1 MSWKSTTLL
10 AYVAWPEEDAPM
22 TPAVAVR
29 RPMSGLLERHEL
41 LVGCLVMALAVG
53 MTIPAY
59 GFSLPVGELALGE
72 AAAPVYALVTV
83 APATAL
89 TAAGVLARWSH
100 PGSRIGVLLIVE
112 GLIWNIGTLA
122 YSATYIP
129 AATEIAAMTAYVG
142 YAIGAH
148 ILLSYPSG
156 RLRSRSDRRLV
167 TLLYIAFGP
176 AIVLAYAFHASYGP
190 GCSISAANGFLITPN
205 DTLDVAGNVT
215 YFALAGVLI
224 TIAGL
229 RSVPRWR
236 AATPLARRSLAP
248 VYVTRWM
255 LAGSVALW
263 CAFGV
268 GLIFT
273 DTVMWQVSVGML
285 PQLTAIAAAGGIL
298 VVFLRS
304 SVAHGAAGRLAR
316 ELDTSPL
323 PPGRLEQAVRSALG
337 DPDARLL
344 FRDDAG
350 TTWIDS
356 HGAPAS
362 PAAGRSITSFGAM
375 NSSALE
381 YDPILDDDPA
391 IVAAVGAVAGLAL
404 EAERLRVLMRV
415 QGDAGTPQSDGTPA
429 LRGVL
434 TPREREVLGLVAEG
448 LTDRAIAQRL
458 YVTRRTVETHL
469 GHIFTKLGV
478 PDGSSQ
484 NRRVH
489 AVRRYLHTG
498 DGDTRQEPT
507 PV

>member
-1 MSWKSTTLL
+1 MASLPSTAKPFPVTR
-10 AYVAWPEEDAPM
+10 
-22 TPAVAVR
+22 AVGGGR
-29 RPMSGLLERHEL
+29 LTSGLSERRD
-41 LVGCLVMALAVG
+41 LVIGCLVMAVAVG

-59 GFSLPVGELALGE
+59 GFILPVGELVLGE
-72 AAAPVYALVTV
+72 AGAPAYALVTV
-83 APATAL
+83 APAVPL
-89 TAAGVLARWSH
+89 TAAGLLARWSH
-100 PGSRIGVLLIVE
+100 PGSRIGALLILE
-112 GLIWNIGTLA
+112 GLTWNIGTLA

-129 AATEIAAMTAYVG
+129 AATEIAVMTTYLG
-142 YAIGAH
+142 FAIGGH

-156 RLRSRSDRRLV
+156 RLRSRGDRRLV
-167 TLLYIAFGP
+167 ALLYIAFAP
-176 AIVLAYAFHASYGP
+176 AIFFAYAFHADYGP
-190 GCSISAANGFLITPN
+190 GCSFSPANGFLITPN

-215 YFALAGVLI
+215 YFAVAGVLM

-273 DTVMWQVSVGML
+273 DTALWQTRVGML
-285 PQLTAIAAAGGIL
+285 PQLAAIASAGGIV

-316 ELDTSPL
+316 ELDTSPM
-323 PPGRLEQAVRSALG
+323 PPGRLEEAVRSALG

-344 FRDDAG
+344 FRDEAG
-350 TTWIDS
+350 TTWVDS
-356 HGAPAS
+356 HGAPTSRAD
-362 PAAGRSITSFGAM
+362 GRSITTFGGV

-381 YDPILDDDPA
+381 HDPILDDDPA
-391 IVAAVGAVAGLAL
+391 VVASVGAVAGLAL
-404 EAERLRVLMRV
+404 EAERLRALMRV
-415 QGDAGTPQSDGTPA
+415 RGDVGPGQSNGTPA
-429 LRGVL
+429 LLGVL

-448 LTDRAIAQRL
+448 LTDGAIAQRL
-458 YVTRRTVETHL
+458 YLTRRTVETHL
-469 GHIFTKLGV
+469 GHIFAKLGV
-478 PDGSSQ
+478 PAGRSQ

-489 AVRRYLHTG
+489 AVRRYLDART
-498 DGDTRQEPT
+498 
-507 PV
+507 

>member
-1 MSWKSTTLL
+1 MAQPREIPAMAAVPTT
-10 AYVAWPEEDAPM
+10 AKPVPV
-22 TPAVAVR
+22 TRAVGGDGLMRESSER
-29 RPMSGLLERHEL
+29 REL
-41 LVGCLVMALAVG
+41 VVGCLLIAAALG
-53 MTIPAY
+53 MTIAAY
-59 GFSLPVGELALGE
+59 DLILPVGELALGE
-72 AAAPVYALVTV
+72 AGAPVYALVTV
-83 APATAL
+83 APAAAL

-100 PGSRIGVLLIVE
+100 PGSLIGALLIVE
-112 GLIWNIGTLA
+112 GLTWDIGTLA

-156 RLRSRSDRRLV
+156 RLRTRSDRRLV
-167 TLLYIAFGP
+167 VLLYFAFGP
-176 AIVLAYAFHASYGP
+176 AIAIAYAFHASYGP
-190 GCSISAANGFLITPN
+190 GCSISPANGFLITPN

-215 YFALAGVLI
+215 YFAVAGVLI

-236 AATPLARRSLAP
+236 AATPLGRRSLAP
-248 VYVTRWM
+248 VYVTRWL
-255 LAGSVALW
+255 LAGAVAVW

-273 DTVMWQVSVGML
+273 DTVLWQVRVGML
-285 PQLTAIAAAGGIL
+285 PQLMAIASAGGIL

-323 PPGRLEQAVRSALG
+323 APGQLEDSVRSALG

-344 FRDDAG
+344 FRDQGG
-350 TTWIDS
+350 TTWVDS
-356 HGAPAS
+356 HGAPTS
-362 PAAGRSITSFGAM
+362 PAEGRSITTFGGM

-381 YDPILDDDPA
+381 HDPILDDDPA
-391 IVAAVGAVAGLAL
+391 IVAGVGAVAGLAL
-404 EAERLRVLMRV
+404 EAERLRVQMRV
-415 QGDAGTPQSDGTPA
+415 SGNAGPAQADGTPA

-448 LTDRAIAQRL
+448 LTDGAIAQRL
-458 YVTRRTVETHL
+458 YLTRRTVETHL
-469 GHIFTKLGV
+469 GHIFAKLGV
-478 PDGSSQ
+478 PAGSSQ

-489 AVRRYLHTG
+489 AVRHYLEA
-498 DGDTRQEPT
+498 RS
-507 PV
+507 

>member
-1 MSWKSTTLL
+1 MAAVPTTAKTVPVTRAVTGGGLTSGSSERRDL
-10 AYVAWPEEDAPM
+10 A
-22 TPAVAVR
+22 
-29 RPMSGLLERHEL
+29 L
-41 LVGCLVMALAVG
+41 GCLLIAIAVG
-53 MTIPAY
+53 VTIVAY

-72 AAAPVYALVTV
+72 AGAAAYALVTV
-83 APATAL
+83 APAVPL
-89 TAAGVLARWSH
+89 TLAGLLARWSH
-100 PGSRIGVLLIVE
+100 PGSRIGALLIAE
-112 GLIWNIGTLA
+112 GLIWNVGTLA
-122 YSATYIP
+122 FSATYIP
-129 AATEIAAMTAYVG
+129 AATEIAAMTAYLG
-142 YAIGAH
+142 YAIGGH

-167 TLLYIAFGP
+167 ALLYVAFGP
-176 AIVLAYAFHASYGP
+176 AIVLGYAFHASYGP
-190 GCSISAANGFLITPN
+190 GCSISPANAFLITPN

-215 YFALAGVLI
+215 YFAFAGMLI

-248 VYVTRWM
+248 VYVTRWL
-255 LAGSVALW
+255 LAGAVAVW

-273 DTVMWQVSVGML
+273 DTVLWQVRAGML
-285 PQLTAIAAAGGIL
+285 PQLMAIASAGGIL

-304 SVAHGAAGRLAR
+304 SIAHGAAGRLAR
-316 ELDTSPL
+316 ELDSSPL
-323 PPGRLEQAVRSALG
+323 PPGRLEDSVRSALG

-344 FRDDAG
+344 FRDEAG

-356 HGAPAS
+356 HGVPAS
-362 PAAGRSITSFGAM
+362 PADVRSITTFGGTS
-375 NSSALE
+375 NSALE
-381 YDPILDDDPA
+381 HDPILDDDPA
-391 IVAAVGAVAGLAL
+391 VVASVGAVAGLAL

-415 QGDAGTPQSDGTPA
+415 SGDAGDGTPT

-448 LTDRAIAQRL
+448 LTDGAIAQRL
-458 YVTRRTVETHL
+458 YLTRRTVETHL

-478 PDGSSQ
+478 PAGSSQ

-489 AVRRYLHTG
+489 AVRHYLSADRG
-498 DGDTRQEPT
+498 DAPRTSSR
-507 PV
+507 

>member
-1 MSWKSTTLL
+1 VL
-10 AYVAWPEEDAPM
+10 
-22 TPAVAVR
+22 
-29 RPMSGLLERHEL
+29 
-41 LVGCLVMALAVG
+41 GCLLMAAAVG
-53 MTIPAY
+53 VTIPAY
-59 GFSLPVGELALGE
+59 GFSLPVGEVALGE
-72 AAAPVYALVTV
+72 AGAPAYALVTV
-83 APATAL
+83 APAAAL

-100 PGSRIGVLLIVE
+100 PGSRIGVLLIAE

-129 AATEIAAMTAYVG
+129 AATEIAAMTAYLG
-142 YAIGAH
+142 YAIGGH

-156 RLRSRSDRRLV
+156 RLRSRNDRTLV
-167 TLLYIAFGP
+167 ALLYIAFGP
-176 AIVLAYAFHASYGP
+176 AIILAFAFHASFGP
-190 GCSISAANGFLITPN
+190 GCPISPANGFLITPN
-205 DTLDVAGNVT
+205 DALDVAGNVT
-215 YFALAGVLI
+215 YYALAGVLI

-229 RSVPRWR
+229 RSLPRWR

-255 LAGSVALW
+255 LAGAVALW

-273 DTVMWQVSVGML
+273 DTSVWQLSVGML

-323 PPGRLEQAVRSALG
+323 PPGRLEDSVRSALG

-344 FRDDAG
+344 FRDEAG
-350 TTWIDS
+350 TSWVDS
-356 HGAPAS
+356 HGAPTS
-362 PAAGRSITSFGAM
+362 PVDGRSITTFGGM

-381 YDPILDDDPA
+381 HDPMLDDDPA

-404 EAERLRVLMRV
+404 EAERLRALMRV
-415 QGDAGTPQSDGTPA
+415 SGDAGPAQPDGAPA

-434 TPREREVLGLVAEG
+434 TPREREVLGLVADG
-448 LTDRAIAQRL
+448 LTDGAIAQRL
-458 YVTRRTVETHL
+458 YLTRRTVETHL
-469 GHIFTKLGV
+469 GHIFGKLGV
-478 PDGSSQ
+478 PAGSSQ

-489 AVRRYLHTG
+489 AVRHYLNTG
-498 DGDTRQEPT
+498 ASLSAAQSRRSMPRA
-507 PV
+507 

>member
-1 MSWKSTTLL
+1 M
-10 AYVAWPEEDAPM
+10 
-22 TPAVAVR
+22 AVAV
-29 RPMSGLLERHEL
+29 G
-41 LVGCLVMALAVG
+41 V
-53 MTIPAY
+53 TIPAY
-59 GFSLPVGELALGE
+59 GFSLPVGELALGQ
-72 AAAPVYALVTV
+72 AGAPAYALVTV
-83 APATAL
+83 APAAAL
-89 TAAGVLARWSH
+89 TAAGLLARWSH

-122 YSATYIP
+122 FSATYIP
-129 AATEIAAMTAYVG
+129 AATEIAAMTAFLG
-142 YAIGAH
+142 YAIGGH

-156 RLRSRSDRRLV
+156 RLRSRSDRTLV
-167 TLLYIAFGP
+167 ALLYIAFGP
-176 AIVLAYAFHASYGP
+176 AIILAFAFHASYGP

-215 YFALAGVLI
+215 FFALAGVLI

-255 LAGSVALW
+255 LAGAVALW

-273 DTVMWQVSVGML
+273 DTVLWQLSVGML
-285 PQLTAIAAAGGIL
+285 PQLMAIAAAGGIL

-316 ELDTSPL
+316 ELGTSPL
-323 PPGRLEQAVRSALG
+323 SAGRLEESVRSALG
-337 DPDARLL
+337 DPGARLL
-344 FRDDAG
+344 FRDEDG
-350 TTWIDS
+350 KTWVDS
-356 HGAPAS
+356 RGAAAS
-362 PAAGRSITSFGAM
+362 RADGRSISSFGGM
-375 NSSALE
+375 SSSALE
-381 YDPILDDDPA
+381 HDPVLDDDPA

-415 QGDAGTPQSDGTPA
+415 RGDAGTPLSDGTPA

-458 YVTRRTVETHL
+458 YLTRRTVETHL

-478 PDGSSQ
+478 PAGSSQ

-489 AVRRYLHTG
+489 AVRHYLDTG
-498 DGDTRQEPT
+498 GRGTRQQPT
-507 PV
+507 PQVP